1 MNSNRTGTMKAKLI
15 ALAGLLLLASCARE
29 LPMEPDSP
37 QGKQVTIRVS
47 MPDPATRVS
56 FTPEEGKLALAWQD
70 GDCIRI
76 VSESSSGVFTVS
88 RIISDHEAEFT
99 GPEVPGTSYEVICP
113 GTYAS
118 FDEAHYDRSLGVQ
131 NGNGSADHLVYKA
144 FMTDIDSYTD
154 ICFSSE
160 WAEAHGGV
168 FREGAAVKLQAKL
181 PEGVTTLKQ
190 ATLAFDGRRFALP
203 LENVDVSADD
213 QVLTAYMML
222 NWDGFRLRDGLPVYV
237 YATATDNEVYAAE
250 LAISGD
256 KEIMGGKMNSFTG
269 VRLALTDFAGG
280 DGTRWN
286 PYLIANG
293 RHLNNMH
300 KAGYLGGESETL
312 PYFELIED
320 IDASGIGNWTPLNSA
335 APFDKGFNLDGGGH
349 TISGLS
355 SSGVAY
361 ASFAGVMYG
370 SLTDVTFSG
379 ATINATSKAGVIAGF
394 LGTTQADYSRVATCT
409 NVTVTGSTVTSTA
422 AAGGFAGHVRGK
434 GAVTGCKVVNTT
446 VNGTNSLGGFA
457 AIADISGIDKYQIP
471 AIFTACEV
479 EGVTLNQNQ
488 ASASSS
494 LYTGGFIGETYQA
507 HTFIDCK
514 VKGTAINST
523 AGAVQNI
530 GGFVGYTGYAGA
542 NFVRCE
548 VDDATTITAKGGYT
562 GGFVGYTTTS
572 DAYSS
577 CSTAATVTVQASSVG
592 GFAGYA
598 SGSAAFTDCVAT
610 GAVSGQRF
618 TAGFAGIAENVAF
631 LNCRYIGGTVTA
643 NTTNAKSMIG
653 GFVGS
658 CISGVSF
665 NGCYV
670 SNATVS
676 AASAGRIGGFAGQ
689 LGNSSAGGNNVTTT
703 QCYVKDTDITGA
715 INTGGFSGVQY
726 ETTTNCYVS
735 GGSVTAN
742 GANCGGFSGF
752 VQNGNIR
759 HCYTTASVSGGSYSP
774 VGGFIGIAYTTD
786 VSYCYAA
793 GTISGSGENTASF
806 VGQCAKQG
814 DVVAAISKCI
824 GWDATLPFCASNTVE
839 ASITDV
845 YSGTEGT
852 VSAQAISQTWPTT
865 VWNLDGDLPVLL
877 SVPARIPAI
886 FVGDSI
892 TWQWARTSAS
902 YSKTKF
908 PMLVPFD
915 SSYMTD
921 DGDNVTVKFHPGFF
935 SGNGY
940 IDKGISGQNTMQMLE
955 RFEKDVIALNPQVV
969 VIMGGTNDLAQGVSK
984 DEIVDHILNMA
995 TMAEVA
1001 GIQVVLCTVTPNND
1015 YYSRLDP
1022 HEKGTHI
1029 IALNEMLHEQAT
1041 FRHYAWCDYWT
1052 ALVADDGLSL
1062 KEEYRLYDNLHPGPV
1077 AYTVMEGIIKPI
1089 IDSLL

>member
-1 MNSNRTGTMKAKLI
+1 MKARLI
-15 ALAGLLLLASCARE
+15 ALAGLLLLASCAKE
-29 LPMEPDSP
+29 KAIDPASQ

-56 FTPEEGKLALAWQD
+56 FTPEEGRLALAWQD
-70 GDCIRI
+70 GDCIRV
-76 VSESSSGVFTVS
+76 VSESSSGVFTIS

-99 GPEVPGTSYEVICP
+99 GPEVPGTSYEIICP

-118 FDEAHYDRSLGVQ
+118 FDEAHYDRSLGTQ

-144 FMTDIDSYTD
+144 FMTDVDSYTD
-154 ICFSSE
+154 IALSSE

-190 ATLAFDGRRFALP
+190 AALSVRGWRFTLP
-203 LENVDVSADD
+203 LENVDVSAED

-222 NWDGFRLRDGLPVYV
+222 TWDGISLPDGTPVDIF
-237 YATATDNEVYAAE
+237 ATDTDNEVYAAQ
-250 LAISGD
+250 LSISGD

-269 VRLALTDFAGG
+269 VKLALTDFAGG

-286 PYLIANG
+286 PYLIANA
-293 RHLNNMH
+293 RHLNNLH
-300 KAGYLGGESETL
+300 KSGLLDSEEEL
-312 PYFELIED
+312 KYFELIED
-320 IDASGIGNWTPLNSA
+320 IDASSIGNWTPLNNA
-335 APFDKGFNLDGGGH
+335 APFAKGLNLDGAGH
-349 TISGLS
+349 TISGLK

-361 ASFAGVMYG
+361 ASFAGVLYG
-370 SLTDVTFSG
+370 SLSNVTFSG
-379 ATINATSKAGVIAGF
+379 ATINATSKAGVVAGF
-394 LGTTQADYSRVATCT
+394 LGTTQNDYSRVATCT
-409 NVTVTGSTVTSTA
+409 NVTVAESTVTSTA

-434 GAVTGCKVVNTT
+434 GAITECKVVNTT
-446 VNGTNSLGGFA
+446 VNGTNHLGGFA
-457 AIADISGIDKYQIP
+457 AIADISGIDEYAIP

-479 EGVTLNQNQ
+479 DGVTLNQNQ
-488 ASASSS
+488 ASASSA
-494 LYTGGFIGETYQA
+494 LYTGGFIGESYQA

-514 VKGTAINST
+514 VKGTTIKST

-577 CSTAATVTVQASSVG
+577 CSTAATVAVQASSVG

-631 LNCRYIGGTVTA
+631 LDCRYIGGTVTA

-676 AASAGRIGGFAGQ
+676 AASAGRVGGFAGQ

-735 GGSVTAN
+735 GGSVTAKGN
-742 GANCGGFSGF
+742 DCGGFAGF
-752 VQNGNIR
+752 VQNGDIR

-814 DVVAAISKCI
+814 EVATISKCI

-845 YSGTEGT
+845 YAGTEGT
-852 VSAQAISQTWPTT
+852 VSAQAVNLTWPTT
-865 VWNLDGDLPVLL
+865 IWSLDGDLPVLL
-877 SVPARIPAI
+877 SVPARISAI

-892 TWQWARTSAS
+892 TWQWARHSAS
-902 YSKTKF
+902 YDKSRF
-908 PMLVPFD
+908 PILIPFD
-915 SSYMTD
+915 SAYMTD
-921 DGDNVTVKFHPGFF
+921 DGSTVTVKFHPGFF
-935 SGNGY
+935 AGNGY
-940 IDKGISGQNTMQMLE
+940 IDKGISGQNTTQMLE
-955 RFEKDVIALNPQVV
+955 RFQKDVVDQNPKVV

-984 DEIVDHILNMA
+984 DEIVDHILSMA
-995 TMAEVA
+995 SMAEGA
-1001 GIQVVLCTVTPNND
+1001 GIKVVLCTVTPNND
-1015 YYSRLDP
+1015 YYSKLDP

-1041 FRHYAWCDYWT
+1041 FRHYAWCDYWS

>member
-1 MNSNRTGTMKAKLI
+1 MKAKYF
-15 ALAGLLLLASCARE
+15 ALAGLLLLASCAKE
-29 LPMEPDSP
+29 KAIDPDSI

-47 MPDPATRVS
+47 MPDPSTRVS
-56 FTPEEGKLALAWQD
+56 FTPEDGKLALAWQD

-76 VSESSSGVFTVS
+76 VSESNSGVFTVS

-99 GPEVPGTSYEVICP
+99 GPEVPGTTYEVICP
-113 GTYAS
+113 GTYAT
-118 FDEAHYDRSLGVQ
+118 FDEAHRDRSLGTQ

-144 FMTDIDSYTD
+144 FMTDLDSYTD

-181 PEGVTTLKQ
+181 PEGVTTLRQ
-190 ATLAFDGRRFALP
+190 ATIAFDGRRFSLP
-203 LENVDVSADD
+203 LENVDVSGDD

-222 NWDGFRLRDGLPVYV
+222 TWDGIRLREGYPVYV
-237 YATATDNEVYAAE
+237 YATGTDNEVYAAE
-250 LAISGD
+250 LAISGE

-269 VRLALTDFAGG
+269 VKLALTDFAGG

-300 KAGYLGGESETL
+300 KDGYLGGEEL
-312 PYFELIED
+312 PYFELVDD

-335 APFDKGFNLDGGGH
+335 APFDKGFNLDGAGH
-349 TISGLS
+349 TISGLK

-379 ATINATSKAGVIAGF
+379 ATISATSKAGVVAGF

-409 NVTVTGSTVTSTA
+409 NVTVAGSTVTSTA

-446 VNGTNSLGGFA
+446 VNGTSHLGGFA
-457 AIADISGIDKYQIP
+457 GIADISGIDKYEIP

-479 EGVTLNQNQ
+479 DGVTLNQNL
-488 ASASSS
+488 ATNSSAI
-494 LYTGGFIGETYQA
+494 YTGGFIGESYQA

-514 VKGTAINST
+514 VKGTSIT
-523 AGAVQNI
+523 ATKAVVSNI
-530 GGFVGYTGYAGA
+530 GGFAGYTGYAGA

-562 GGFVGYTTTS
+562 GGFVGYATTS
-572 DAYSS
+572 DAYTT
-577 CSTAATVTVQASSVG
+577 CSTAATVSAEASSVG
-592 GFAGYA
+592 GFAGWA
-598 SGSAAFTDCVAT
+598 CGSATFNDCVAT
-610 GAVSGQRF
+610 GNVSGQRF
-618 TAGFAGIAENVAF
+618 TAGFAGVAENVAF
-631 LNCRYIGGTVTA
+631 INCRYSGGTVTA
-643 NTTNAKSMIG
+643 NTTHSNSRVG

-658 CISGVSF
+658 CIGGVSL
-665 NGCYV
+665 NGCHV
-670 SNATVS
+670 SDATVS
-676 AASAGRIGGFAGQ
+676 ASGAGRVGGFVGQ

-703 QCYVKDTDITGA
+703 QCYVENTSVTGA
-715 INTGGFSGVQY
+715 LNTGGFSGVQY
-726 ETTTNCYVS
+726 ETTTSCYVS
-735 GGSVTAN
+735 GGSVTAKGN
-742 GANCGGFSGF
+742 DCGGFSGF
-752 VQNGNIR
+752 IQNGDIR
-759 HCYTTASVSGGSYSP
+759 HCYTTAAVSGGSYSP
-774 VGGFIGIAYTTD
+774 VGGFVGIAYATN

-793 GTISGSGENTASF
+793 GSVSGSGANVASF

-814 DVVAAISKCI
+814 DVVATFSKCI

-845 YSGTEGT
+845 YSGNEGT
-852 VSAQAISQTWPTT
+852 VSAHAVDQTWPTT
-865 VWNLDGDLPVLL
+865 VWNLGGDLPLL
-877 SVPARIPAI
+877 LGVPARIPAI

-892 TWQWARTSAS
+892 TWQWARSEAS
-902 YSKTKF
+902 YSKEKY
-908 PMLVPFD
+908 PLLIPFD
-915 SSYMTD
+915 SAYMKD
-921 DGDNVTVKFHPGFF
+921 DGTNVTVYFHPGFF

-940 IDKGISGQNTMQMLE
+940 IDKGISGQNTFQMFE

-984 DEIVDHILNMA
+984 DEIVSNIMNMA
-995 TMAEVA
+995 TMAEGA

-1015 YYSRLDP
+1015 YYSRLNP

-1029 IALNEMLHEQAT
+1029 IALNEMLHNEAMA
-1041 FRHYAWCDYWT
+1041 RNYAWCDYWT
-1052 ALVADDGLSL
+1052 SLVADDGLSL

-1089 IDSLL
+1089 IDGLL

>member
-1 MNSNRTGTMKAKLI
+1 MKAKLI
-15 ALAGLLLLASCARE
+15 ALAGLLVLASCARE
-29 LPMEPDSP
+29 LPVETDSP
-37 QGKQVTIRVS
+37 NGKQVTIRVS
-47 MPDPATRVS
+47 MPDPSTRVS

-99 GPEVPGTSYEVICP
+99 GPEVPGTTYEVICP

-144 FMTDIDSYTD
+144 FMTDLDSYTD

-181 PEGVTTLKQ
+181 PEGVTTLRQ
-190 ATLAFDGRRFALP
+190 ATLAFDGRRFSLP
-203 LENVDVSADD
+203 LENVDVSGDD

-222 NWDGFRLRDGLPVYV
+222 TWDGIRLREGYPVYV
-237 YATATDNEVYAAE
+237 YATGTDNEVYAAE
-250 LAISGD
+250 LAISGE

-300 KAGYLGGESETL
+300 KDGYLGGEEL
-312 PYFELIED
+312 PYFELVDD

-335 APFDKGFNLDGGGH
+335 APFEKGFNLDGGGH
-349 TISGLS
+349 TISGLK

-379 ATINATSKAGVIAGF
+379 ATINATSKAGVVAGF

-409 NVTVTGSTVTSTA
+409 NVTVAGSTVTSTA
-422 AAGGFAGHVRGK
+422 AAGGFAGHIRGK

-446 VNGTNSLGGFA
+446 VNGTNHLGGFA
-457 AIADISGIDKYQIP
+457 AIADISGIDKYEIP

-479 EGVTLNQNQ
+479 DGVTLNQNK
-488 ASASSS
+488 AATATN

-514 VKGTAINST
+514 VKGTTIT
-523 AGAVQNI
+523 ANQAAVNNI

-548 VDDATTITAKGGYT
+548 VDDATTITANGANT
-562 GGFVGYTTTS
+562 GGFVGYSTTS
-572 DAYSS
+572 DAFTF
-577 CSTAATVTVQASSVG
+577 CSTAAALDVQASYVG

-598 SGSAAFTDCVAT
+598 IGSAAFTDCVAT
-610 GAVSGQRF
+610 GNVAGQRF
-618 TAGFAGIAENVAF
+618 TAGFVGVAENVAF
-631 LNCRYIGGTVTA
+631 LDCRYVGGTVTA
-643 NTTNAKSMIG
+643 NTTNNKSFIG

-658 CISGVSF
+658 CLTGVSF

-670 SNATVS
+670 SDATVS
-676 AASAGRIGGFAGQ
+676 ASGAGRVGGFAGQ
-689 LGNSSAGGNNVTTT
+689 LGNSSNGGNNVTTN
-703 QCYVKDTDITGA
+703 QCHVQNTSITGA

-735 GGSVTAN
+735 GGSVTAKGN
-742 GANCGGFSGF
+742 DCGGFSGF

-759 HCYTTASVSGGSYSP
+759 HCYTTAAVSGGSYSP

-814 DVVAAISKCI
+814 DVATISKCI

-845 YSGTEGT
+845 YSGNEGT
-852 VSAQAISQTWPTT
+852 VSAHAVDQTWPTT
-865 VWNLDGDLPVLL
+865 VWNLDGSLPLLL

-892 TWQWARTSAS
+892 TWQWARYSAS
-902 YSKTKF
+902 YDKTKY
-908 PMLVPFD
+908 PILIPFD

-921 DGDNVTVKFHPGFF
+921 DGSTVTVKFHSGFF
-935 SGNGY
+935 AGNGY
-940 IDKGISGQNTMQMLE
+940 IDKGISGQNTFQMLE
-955 RFEKDVIALNPQVV
+955 RFQKDVVDLNPQVV
-969 VIMGGTNDLAQGVSK
+969 VIMGGTNDLAQGVPK
-984 DEIVDHILNMA
+984 DEIVNNILNMA
-995 TMAEVA
+995 TMAEGS

-1029 IALNEMLHEQAT
+1029 IALNEMLHNEALA
-1041 FRHYAWCDYWT
+1041 RNYAWCDYWT